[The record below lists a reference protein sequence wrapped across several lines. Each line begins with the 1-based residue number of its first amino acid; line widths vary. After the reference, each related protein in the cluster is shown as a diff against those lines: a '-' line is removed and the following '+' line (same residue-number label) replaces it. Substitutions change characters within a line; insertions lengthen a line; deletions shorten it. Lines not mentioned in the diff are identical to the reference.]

1 MTHTE
6 SRGALPRTVVL
17 ARTLAAPVARVYAA
31 WTEASLLAR
40 WMAAAPYR
48 VLEAETDPRIGGIYR
63 VKVVGPDGDEHLTT
77 GEFLELVP
85 DRRVVQTWLYA
96 GAFGRDDAPSRL
108 TIDLRAL
115 GPALT
120 EVTLTHDRIPD
131 TEAYAQLDAGWAACL
146 DALEALLD
154 EGHVHVRVTRRLAA
168 SPERVFDAWVDPDVV
183 GRWMA
188 GTGDMVRIAIDA
200 RQGGAFRFVVR
211 RDGADVVHEGEYV
224 TFDRPHRLAFTWGL
238 PQLSAD
244 RDLVRVTLAP
254 ADDGCALTLVHRIRA
269 EWAEYAE
276 RTASGWGKLLDVVAA
291 ATES

>member
-1 MTHTE
+1 MTHIE
-6 SRGALPRTVVL
+6 SRGALPRTVVMV
-17 ARTLAAPVARVYAA
+17 RTLGAPVARVYAA
-31 WTEASLLAR
+31 WTEAALLAR
-40 WMAAAPYR
+40 WMAPAPYR
-48 VLEAETDPRIGGIYR
+48 VLEAETDPRPGGIYR
-63 VKVVGPDGDEHLTT
+63 VKVVGPSGDEHLTT

-85 DRRVVQTWLYA
+85 DRRVVQSWLYA
-96 GAFGRDDAPSRL
+96 GAFGRDDAPSCL
-108 TIDLRAL
+108 TVDLRAL

-131 TEAYAQLDAGWAACL
+131 TEAYAHLDEGWAACL
-146 DALEALLD
+146 DALETLLD
-154 EGHVHVRVTRRLAA
+154 EGYVHVRVTRHLAA

-200 RQGGAFRFVVR
+200 RAGGTFRFVVR

-224 TFDRPHRLAFTWGL
+224 AFDRPHRLAFTWGL

-244 RDLVRVTLAP
+244 HDLVRVTLAP
-254 ADDGCALTLVHRIRA
+254 ADGGCALTLVHRMRA

-276 RTASGWGKLLDVVAA
+276 RTASGWGKMIDVVAA
-291 ATES
+291 AI